1 VGNTSTL
8 TPRTW
13 YQSHE
18 TYDIDTII
26 LYANGA
32 LSAMMGNIPVGP
44 EAGIDR
50 LFFKRISESAEEA
63 VDKIRMGNQARR
75 AKWIKLWCHNRKQG
89 GEVVYLME

>member
-1 VGNTSTL
+1 MTGS
-8 TPRTW
+8 
-13 YQSHE
+13 
-18 TYDIDTII
+18 
-26 LYANGA
+26 
-32 LSAMMGNIPVGP
+32 IPVGP

-89 GEVVYLME
+89 GEVVYLIE